1 MQQERDHKRDC
12 CKLMPQTVKAFFKC
26 LRFRRSSS
34 SSSDMV
40 KARARNVKTD
50 HSEEKEEPSSI
61 ETSTRSLNVMRK
73 GIRKQPVSSGKRG
86 GVNDYDM

>member
-1 MQQERDHKRDC
+1 MMQQEGDNKRDC
-12 CKLMPQTVKAFFKC
+12 CKLMPQTVKGFFKC

-34 SSSDMV
+34 SSDMV
-40 KARARNVKTD
+40 KLKSKARN
-50 HSEEKEEPSSI
+50 EEKEEASSI

>member
-1 MQQERDHKRDC
+1 MQQERDNKRDC
-12 CKLMPQTVKAFFKC
+12 CKLVPQTVKAFFKC

-34 SSSDMV
+34 SSDMV
-40 KARARNVKTD
+40 KAKARN
-50 HSEEKEEPSSI
+50 EEKEEASSI

-86 GVNDYDM
+86 GVNDYNM

>member
-40 KARARNVKTD
+40 KARARN
-50 HSEEKEEPSSI
+50 EEKEEPSSI